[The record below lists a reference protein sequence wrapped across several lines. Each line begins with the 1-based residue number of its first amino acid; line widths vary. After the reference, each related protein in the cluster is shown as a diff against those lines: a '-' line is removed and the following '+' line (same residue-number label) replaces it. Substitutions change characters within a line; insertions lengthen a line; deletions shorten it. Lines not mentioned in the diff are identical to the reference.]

1 VTEEDIIKM
10 EVFLEKESG
19 ILERETTKTNGV
31 GDDTSNVPVRVRRS
45 DIVTEVSNNNYSITA
60 TTFPTAGFCAL
71 DNNMATYY
79 QVSSRVFQNSQT
91 SG

>member
-1 VTEEDIIKM
+1 M
-10 EVFLEKESG
+10 EVLLEKKSD

-31 GDDTSNVPVRVRRS
+31 GDDTSNVPVWVQS
-45 DIVTEVSNNNYSITA
+45 SAVVTEISNNICSITA
-60 TTFPTAGFCAL
+60 TTFPTAGFVAL
-71 DNNMATYY
+71 DNNTATYY